1 MTRRSMV
8 RAVVTLAML
17 LGALSA
23 CGADDDGA
31 ELGGDATSAPSAVGQ
46 AGDDDGRR
54 DDGARAGSRGPGAE
68 LYVSL
73 GDSYAMGFQ
82 PAGAS
87 QGVGERDGFAD
98 LVPDLAA
105 AEGVELELV
114 NLGCGGATVESM
126 RVGAPCSE
134 GGRAVDGP
142 ATDGSQLD
150 AAVELL
156 EAERGRVALVTVSIG
171 GNDVTSCAGDP
182 APIDCVASAVGDIE
196 ASLAEMLPRLRD
208 AAGPDVTIVGLTYP
222 DVILGAWVA
231 GDEGSRQLAQLSV
244 IAFRDFINPTLAD
257 AYAAIDA
264 EFVDVTEAT
273 DAYVP
278 IEETTVL
285 EPYGEVPVA
294 VARVCELTWY
304 CELAD
309 IHPRSEGYAL
319 IADLV
324 VDTFLTATDAG

>member
-1 MTRRSMV
+1 MTRRSVVGAMV
-8 RAVVTLAML
+8 AVALV
-17 LGALSA
+17 LGAASA
-23 CGADDDGA
+23 CGTDDDGA
-31 ELGGDATSAPSAVGQ
+31 APDGGADTTAPASPVGD
-46 AGDDDGRR
+46 GDEGEGEGASGDG
-54 DDGARAGSRGPGAE
+54 DEPA

-73 GDSYAMGFQ
+73 GDSYAVGFQ
-82 PAGAS
+82 PAEAS
-87 QGVGERDGFAD
+87 REVGERDGFAD
-98 LVPDLAA
+98 LVPGLAA

-126 RVGAPCSE
+126 RIGEPCTE
-134 GGRAVDGP
+134 RGRAVDGP

-156 EAERGRVALVTVSIG
+156 EAERDRVALVTVSIG
-171 GNDVTSCAGDP
+171 GNDVTDCAGVP
-182 APIDCVASAVGDIE
+182 EPVDCVAAAVGDIE
-196 ASLAEMLPRLRD
+196 ASLAEMLPRLRA
-208 AAGPDVTIVGLTYP
+208 AAGPEATIVGLTYP

-231 GDEGSRQLAQLSV
+231 GDEGSRQLAELSV

-273 DAYVP
+273 GAYVP
-278 IEETTVL
+278 IDQTTEL

-309 IHPRSEGYAL
+309 IHPRSEGYAV

-324 VDTFLTATDAG
+324 VDAFLATTGT

>member
-1 MTRRSMV
+1 MARRSMV
-8 RAVVTLAML
+8 GAAVALLVV

-23 CGADDDGA
+23 CGTDDDGA
-31 ELGGDATSAPSAVGQ
+31 APEGGAATTAPSSPEENGEGDEGE
-46 AGDDDGRR
+46 AGSDDG
-54 DDGARAGSRGPGAE
+54 DEPA

-82 PAGAS
+82 PAEAAPDVGAL
-87 QGVGERDGFAD
+87 DGFAD

-126 RVGAPCSE
+126 RVGEPCTE

-156 EAERGRVALVTVSIG
+156 EAERDRVALVTVSIG
-171 GNDVTSCAGDP
+171 GNDVTACAVDP
-182 APIDCVASAVGDIE
+182 EPVDCVAAAVGDIE
-196 ASLAEMLPRLRD
+196 ASLAEMLPRLRE
-208 AAGPDVTIVGLTYP
+208 AAGPDATIVGLTYP
-222 DVILGAWVA
+222 NVILGAWVA
-231 GDEGSRQLAQLSV
+231 GDEGSRQLAELSV
-244 IAFRDFINPTLAD
+244 VAFREFINPTLAD

-273 DAYVP
+273 DGYVP
-278 IEETTVL
+278 VDETTEL

-294 VARVCELTWY
+294 VARVCELTWF

-309 IHPRSEGYAL
+309 IHPRSEGYAV
-319 IADLV
+319 IAELV